1 MVQQLQHEDALLH
14 GRCYHWCPQY
24 SMQLTLFRCSFMFKA
39 ITHNNKWLNILKLL
53 LLRLCWSTSDLII
66 TTLPKTRD
74 ANKPIHKAYSL
85 PFDTF
90 NIWID
95 YLSYLSFKSKRFKY
109 LSMFL
114 GYLFRKRLD
123 VNEYN
128 AVILKWDLKVETT
141 WESSWLP
148 AMSLWRS
155 LITTYSK
162 LSYLFVPNLQWF
174 ASNTV

>member
-1 MVQQLQHEDALLH
+1 
-14 GRCYHWCPQY
+14 
-24 SMQLTLFRCSFMFKA
+24 MFKA

-53 LLRLCWSTSDLII
+53 LLRLFWSTSDLII

-128 AVILKWDLKVETT
+128 AVILK
-141 WESSWLP
+141 
-148 AMSLWRS
+148 
-155 LITTYSK
+155 
-162 LSYLFVPNLQWF
+162 
-174 ASNTV
+174 